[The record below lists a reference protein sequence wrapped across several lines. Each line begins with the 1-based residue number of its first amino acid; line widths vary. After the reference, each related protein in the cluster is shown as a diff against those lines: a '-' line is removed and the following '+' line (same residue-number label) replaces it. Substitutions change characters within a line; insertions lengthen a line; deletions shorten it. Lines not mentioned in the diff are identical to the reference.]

1 VEGKARHSTT
11 NLRNA
16 GRFMLEDGHKDK
28 FKSAL
33 VLTDGG
39 QAFYFSEHALT
50 FGAFHGR
57 SQSELGYTVGRLNGT
72 LQQNGNIEVDF
83 RPSEDV
89 KRRNKTDILD
99 P

>member
-1 VEGKARHSTT
+1 
-11 NLRNA
+11 
-16 GRFMLEDGHKDK
+16 MLEEDHKDK

-33 VLTDGG
+33 VLTDSG
-39 QAFYFSEHALT
+39 QAFYFGEHALT

-57 SQSELGYTVGRLNGT
+57 SMSELGYTVGRLNAT
-72 LQQNGNIEVDF
+72 LVQNGNIEVDF

-89 KRRNKTDILD
+89 KRKNNTDILD